1 MTYLIGV
8 DCGGTHIVGQTW
20 TTAPEHLVQSV
31 TGGPGNVVL
40 DYSAAVT
47 NLTTVLDQL
56 TAAIPAS
63 QLGLI
68 LIGIAGIETAGR
80 ADQVQKTITQRYHAN
95 TQVISDAKLA
105 LLNGLAGADG
115 ALVIAGTGSV
125 VYGRQAGKFLR
136 VGGWGYVLGDEGSAY
151 DISKRA
157 LKQVLTQTDNGQTS
171 QLTAP
176 LLAQLKVTDIAA
188 AVQKFYAQD
197 RQTNAQLAQLIA
209 KLAEQQ
215 NSEAITVLVTSA
227 QALAQQ
233 VVTLYQRFA
242 ESWPQRVAL
251 SGSVLQHNRLV
262 RDTLTT
268 TVHQSIPT
276 IAFNDIT
283 TNNAHAVIYW
293 HRWTQEEINS

>member
-63 QLGLI
+63 QIGLI

-136 VGGWGYVLGDEGSAY
+136 VGGWG
-151 DISKRA
+151 
-157 LKQVLTQTDNGQTS
+157 
-171 QLTAP
+171 
-176 LLAQLKVTDIAA
+176 
-188 AVQKFYAQD
+188 
-197 RQTNAQLAQLIA
+197 
-209 KLAEQQ
+209 
-215 NSEAITVLVTSA
+215 
-227 QALAQQ
+227 
-233 VVTLYQRFA
+233 
-242 ESWPQRVAL
+242 
-251 SGSVLQHNRLV
+251 
-262 RDTLTT
+262 
-268 TVHQSIPT
+268 
-276 IAFNDIT
+276 
-283 TNNAHAVIYW
+283 
-293 HRWTQEEINS
+293 

>member
-20 TTAPEHLVQSV
+20 ATTPEHLVQSV

-56 TAAIPAS
+56 TAAIPTN
-63 QLGLI
+63 QIGLI
-68 LIGIAGIETAGR
+68 LVGIAGVETAGR
-80 ADQVQKTITQRYHAN
+80 ADQVQQTIAQRYHVS

-105 LLNGLAGADG
+105 LLNGLSGVDG
-115 ALVIAGTGSV
+115 TLVIAGTGSV
-125 VYGRQAGKFLR
+125 VYGRQAGQFLR

-157 LKQVLTQTDNGQTS
+157 FKRVLTQTDNGQTS

-176 LLAQLKVTDIAA
+176 LLAQLKVTDVAA
-188 AVQKFYAQD
+188 AVQKFYVQD

-209 KLAEQQ
+209 KLADQQ
-215 NSEAITVLVTSA
+215 NPEAIAVLVASA

-233 VVTLYQRFA
+233 IITLYQRFS
-242 ESWPQRVAL
+242 EPQPQCVAL

-262 RDTLTT
+262 RETLIA
-268 TVHQSIPT
+268 TVHQTIPT
-276 IAFNDIT
+276 IAFNDIA

-293 HRWTQEEINS
+293 HRWA

>member
-8 DCGGTHIVGQTW
+8 DCGGTHIVGQSW
-20 TTAPEHLVQSV
+20 TTSPEHLVQSV

-40 DYSAAVT
+40 DYPAAVT
-47 NLTTVLDQL
+47 NLTAVLDQI
-56 TAAIPAS
+56 TATIPTD
-63 QLGLI
+63 QIGLI

-80 ADQVQKTITQRYHAN
+80 ADQVQQTITQRYHAN

-157 LKQVLTQTDNGQTS
+157 LKLVLTQTDNGQTS

-176 LLAQLKVTDIAA
+176 LLAQLKVTDVAA

-242 ESWPQRVAL
+242 ESRPQRVAL
-251 SGSVLQHNRLV
+251 SGSVLKHNRLV